1 MSGLLIAG
9 AGGHGRVVADV
20 AEATGNW
27 SQIAFVDDALAGRGQ
42 IDDWPVLGGLAD
54 AARYR
59 DDYPEILVAIGDN
72 RARLDWL
79 RRYAAEQLSIATLVH
94 PSAVVSP
101 RATLGA
107 GTVVFPNA
115 VINIGARL
123 GGGCI
128 VNTAAVIEHDCQ
140 IGAAVHVSPGAS
152 LAGQV
157 VVGDYSWIGAG
168 AAVRQ
173 QTLIGAV
180 VVVGAGA
187 AVVSNII
194 DGQTVVG
201 VPARPLVR
209 GNLGAN

>member
-20 AEATGNW
+20 AEASGNW
-27 SQIAFVDDALAGRGQ
+27 SQIAFVDDGLANSGRV
-42 IDDWPVLGGLAD
+42 DDWPVLGSLAD
-54 AARYR
+54 ALRHR
-59 DDYPEILVAIGDN
+59 DDYPEILVAIGN
-72 RARLDWL
+72 NVARLEWL
-79 RRYAAEQLSIATLVH
+79 QRYAGEQLSIATLVH

-101 RATLGA
+101 RASLGA

-115 VINIGARL
+115 VINISARL

-128 VNTAAVIEHDCQ
+128 VNTAAVIEHDCR

-157 VVGDYSWIGAG
+157 VVGDCSWIGAG

-173 QTLIGAV
+173 QTLIGAR

-187 AVVSNII
+187 AVVNNIP
-194 DGQTVVG
+194 DGQTVAG
-201 VPARPLVR
+201 VPARPL
-209 GNLGAN
+209 G